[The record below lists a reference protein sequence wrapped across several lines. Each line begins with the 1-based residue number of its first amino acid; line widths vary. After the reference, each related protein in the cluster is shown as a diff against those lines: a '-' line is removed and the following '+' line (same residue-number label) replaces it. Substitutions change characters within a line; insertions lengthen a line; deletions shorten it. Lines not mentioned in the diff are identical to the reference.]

1 MVNIELLSKIC
12 EVPGAPGYEQRI
24 REFIIEQV
32 TPYVDEVE
40 LDAMG
45 NVIAIKRGEEDQR
58 VMLAAHMD
66 EISFIVT
73 HIDEE
78 GFIRFHPLG
87 GFDPKTLTAQRVII
101 HGKEDIIGVMGCKPI
116 HVMKPEERKK
126 MPEIAD
132 FFIDTGLPLAQV
144 KRLIEKGNPITRE
157 RELIE
162 MGDCVN
168 AKSLDNRACVYIQL
182 ETMKRLAKKKVPY
195 DIYAVF
201 TVQEEIGLR
210 GATAAAS
217 GVDPDF
223 SINLDVTM
231 AYDLPNALPQERVTE
246 LGAGTAIK
254 ILDGGT
260 VCDYRMVA
268 FMKEQ
273 AKKNKIKYQL
283 ELLPAGGTDTA
294 ALQRHANGGSIA
306 GGISLP
312 LRYLHQVIEMAHK
325 KDIKASIDLL
335 EKCLLNIG
343 KYDWSFR

>member
-1 MVNIELLSKIC
+1 VNKL
-12 EVPGAPGYEQRI
+12 V
-24 REFIIEQV
+24 
-32 TPYVDEVE
+32 
-40 LDAMG
+40 
-45 NVIAIKRGEEDQR
+45 
-58 VMLAAHMD
+58 
-66 EISFIVT
+66 
-73 HIDEE
+73 
-78 GFIRFHPLG
+78 
-87 GFDPKTLTAQRVII
+87 
-101 HGKEDIIGVMGCKPI
+101 
-116 HVMKPEERKK
+116 
-126 MPEIAD
+126 
-132 FFIDTGLPLAQV
+132 
-144 KRLIEKGNPITRE
+144 EKGNPITRE

-162 MGDCVN
+162 MGECVN
-168 AKSLDNRACVYIQL
+168 AKSLDNRACVYIQI
-182 ETMKRLAKKKVPY
+182 ETMKRLAKKKVPH

-246 LGAGTAIK
+246 LGQGTAIK
-254 ILDGGT
+254 VLDGGT

-273 AKKNKIKYQL
+273 AKKHKIKYQL

-306 GGISLP
+306 GGISVP

-325 KDIKASIDLL
+325 QDIVASIDLL

-343 KYDWSFR
+343 KFDWSFR